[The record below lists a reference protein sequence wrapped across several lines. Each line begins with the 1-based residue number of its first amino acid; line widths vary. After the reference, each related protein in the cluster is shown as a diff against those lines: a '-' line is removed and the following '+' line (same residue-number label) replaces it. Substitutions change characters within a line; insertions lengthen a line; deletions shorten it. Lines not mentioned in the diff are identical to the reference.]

1 MGAMMTF
8 GVVILFIV
16 LVYVLSWLFSTAR
29 TLSKLADAKTA
40 IVIPS
45 SSLSNSGSVNYAYS
59 IWVYIDDWAYRYG
72 QEKIIF
78 LRGMIGSIFTPALSL
93 MPNDNTAVITM
104 TTATDPFECIVPN
117 IPIQKWTNIIV
128 TLNGKSLDAYVNGKL
143 VKTCVLP
150 DLPVVNS
157 EASVYL
163 TPDGGFSGYTS
174 RFQYWSTPVSPQEAW
189 NIYKKGPGGNIFS
202 SLLNQY
208 KIQFNFLKGDDV
220 QASLTL

>member
-1 MGAMMTF
+1 MSAGMII
-8 GVVILFIV
+8 GVVILFII
-16 LVYVLSWLFSTAR
+16 LLYVLSWLFSTGR
-29 TLSKLADAKTA
+29 TLSNLADAKTA
-40 IVIPS
+40 VVIPS
-45 SSLSNSGSVNYAYS
+45 TSLKNGGSTNYAYS
-59 IWVYIDDWAYRYG
+59 IWIYVDDWAYRYG

-78 LRGMIGSIFTPALSL
+78 LRGAIGSIFTPAISL

-104 TTATDPFECIVPN
+104 TTASEPFECNVPN
-117 IPIQKWTNIIV
+117 IPLQKWTNLIV
-128 TLNGKSLDAYVNGKL
+128 TLNNKSLDAYINGKL

-150 DLPVVNS
+150 DVPVVNS

-163 TPDGGFSGYTS
+163 TPDGGFSGYTT
-174 RFQYWSTPVSPQEAW
+174 RFQYWSTPISPQEAW
-189 NIYKKGPGGNIFS
+189 NVYKKGPGGNIFS

>member
-1 MGAMMTF
+1 MSAGMII
-8 GVVILFIV
+8 GVVILFII
-16 LVYVLSWLFSTAR
+16 LLYVLSWLFSTGR
-29 TLSKLADAKTA
+29 TLSNLVDAKTA
-40 IVIPS
+40 VVIPS
-45 SSLSNSGSVNYAYS
+45 TSLKNGGSTNYAYS
-59 IWVYIDDWAYRYG
+59 IWIYVDDWAYRYG

-78 LRGMIGSIFTPALSL
+78 LRGAIGSIFTPALSL

-104 TTATDPFECIVPN
+104 TTASEPFECNVPN
-117 IPIQKWTNIIV
+117 IPLQKWTNLIV
-128 TLNGKSLDAYVNGKL
+128 TLNNKSLDAYINGKL

-150 DLPVVNS
+150 DVPVVNS

-163 TPDGGFSGYTS
+163 TPDGGFSGYTT
-174 RFQYWSTPVSPQEAW
+174 RFQYWSTPISPQEAW
-189 NIYKKGPGGNIFS
+189 NVYKKGPGGNIFS

>member
-1 MGAMMTF
+1 MGAMTII
-8 GVVILFIV
+8 GIVVLFII
-16 LVYVLSWLFSTAR
+16 LIQVLSWLFSTAK
-29 TLSKLADAKTA
+29 TLSKLTNAKTA
-40 IVIPS
+40 VVIPPA
-45 SSLSNSGSVNYAYS
+45 SLSNGGSVNYAYS
-59 IWVYIDDWAYRYG
+59 IWIYVDDWSYRYG
-72 QEKIIF
+72 EEKIIF
-78 LRGMIGSIFTPALSL
+78 LRGMIGSIFAPALSL

-104 TTATDPFECIVPN
+104 TTSSDPFECIVPN

-128 TLNGKSLDAYVNGKL
+128 TLNNKSLDAYVNGKL

-157 EASVYL
+157 EAAIYL
-163 TPDGGFSGYTS
+163 TPDGGFSGYTT
-174 RFQYWSTPVSPQEAW
+174 RFQYWSTPISPQQAW
-189 NIYKKGPGGNIFS
+189 NVYKKGPGGNIFS

>member
-1 MGAMMTF
+1 MGAMTII
-8 GVVILFIV
+8 GIVVLFII
-16 LVYVLSWLFSTAR
+16 LIQVLSWLFSTAK
-29 TLSKLADAKTA
+29 TLSKLTNAKTA
-40 IVIPS
+40 VVIPPA
-45 SSLSNSGSVNYAYS
+45 SLSNGGSANYAYS
-59 IWVYIDDWAYRYG
+59 IWIYVDDWSYRYG
-72 QEKIIF
+72 EEKIIF
-78 LRGMIGSIFTPALSL
+78 LRGMIGSIFAPALSL

-104 TTATDPFECIVPN
+104 TTSSDPFECIVPN

-128 TLNGKSLDAYVNGKL
+128 TLNNKSLDAYVNGKL

-157 EASVYL
+157 EAAIYL
-163 TPDGGFSGYTS
+163 TPDGGFSGYTT
-174 RFQYWSTPVSPQEAW
+174 RFQYWSTPISPQQAW
-189 NIYKKGPGGNIFS
+189 NVYKKGPGGNIFS

>member
-1 MGAMMTF
+1 MGAMTIF
-8 GVVILFIV
+8 GVVILFII
-16 LVYVLSWLFSTAR
+16 LVHVLSWLFSTAK
-29 TLSKLADAKTA
+29 TLSKLTNAKTA

-45 SSLSNSGSVNYAYS
+45 SSLSNGGSTNYAYS
-59 IWVYIDDWAYRYG
+59 IWIYVDDWSYRYG

-78 LRGMIGSIFTPALSL
+78 LRGAIGSIFTPALSL
-93 MPNDNTAVITM
+93 MPNDNTVVITM
-104 TTATDPFECIVPN
+104 TTATDPFECVVPN

-128 TLNGKSLDAYVNGKL
+128 TLNNKSLDAYLNGKL

-150 DLPVVNS
+150 DLPIINA

-174 RFQYWSTPVSPQEAW
+174 RFQYWSTPISPQEAW

>member
-1 MGAMMTF
+1 MSAGMII
-8 GVVILFIV
+8 GVVILFII
-16 LVYVLSWLFSTAR
+16 LLYVLSWLFSTGR
-29 TLSKLADAKTA
+29 TLSNLANAKTA
-40 IVIPS
+40 VVIPS
-45 SSLSNSGSVNYAYS
+45 TSLKNSGSTNYAYS
-59 IWVYIDDWAYRYG
+59 IWIYVDDWAYRYG

-78 LRGMIGSIFTPALSL
+78 LRGAIGSIFTPALSL

-104 TTATDPFECIVPN
+104 TTANEPFECIVPN
-117 IPIQKWTNIIV
+117 IPIQKWTNLIV
-128 TLNGKSLDAYVNGKL
+128 TLNNKSLDAYVNGKL

-150 DLPVVNS
+150 DLPVVNP

-163 TPDGGFSGYTS
+163 TPDGGFSGYTT
-174 RFQYWSTPVSPQEAW
+174 RFQYWSTPISPQEAW
-189 NIYKKGPGGNIFS
+189 NIYKRGPGGNIFS